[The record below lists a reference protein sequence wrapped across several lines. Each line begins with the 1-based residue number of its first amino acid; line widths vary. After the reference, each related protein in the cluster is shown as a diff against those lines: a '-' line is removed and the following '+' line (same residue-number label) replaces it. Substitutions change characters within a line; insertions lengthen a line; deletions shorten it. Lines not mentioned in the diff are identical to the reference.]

1 VVNKRRRKSDMGA
14 TSGIEFTEPSIFEL
28 GGKTDASPQGDD
40 KPKDIKIPP
49 HLLRK
54 TGLGLPRVSEVEVV
68 RHFTR
73 LSRKNFGVDVGF
85 YPLGSCTMKYNPK
98 VCEDM
103 ASLEGFTAIHPYFPR
118 EFVQGALSVMWRLE
132 QALKEISGMSAISL
146 APAAGAH
153 GELCGL
159 KVIRK
164 ALEKRGNPRKK
175 VLVPDTAHGTNP
187 ASSKLCGYEP
197 VEIKSSHLGILDK
210 ETIEKVMDEDVACL
224 MITNPNTLGL
234 FERELSVI
242 SKIVHAKGGF
252 VYGDGANLNAI
263 LGKAKPALLGIDCL
277 QFNLHKTFATPHGGG
292 GPGAGPIGVC
302 KELEPYLPVPRLVRL
317 EDGSLALSE
326 DFEDSIGRVRSFYGQ
341 FLVMVKA
348 LTYIFALGAKGL
360 RDVAEM
366 AVLNANYLRA
376 MLKDDYH
383 LPYDRTCMHEV
394 VFSDKYQARDGVH
407 TIDIAKRLMDY
418 GFHPP
423 TIYFPLIVH
432 GALMIEP
439 TETETKETLDE
450 FISAMKAIAR
460 EAKTEPEKVKNAP
473 TLTSI
478 SRPDEVLAARKPR
491 LVFGAKEG

>member
-1 VVNKRRRKSDMGA
+1 VVNKRRRRSDMGA
-14 TSGIEFTEPSIFEL
+14 TSGIEFTEPSIFEIGDKADDL
-28 GGKTDASPQGDD
+28 SKVKERAWGINIPQ
-40 KPKDIKIPP
+40 

-54 TGLGLPRVSEVEVV
+54 TRLGLPQVSEVQVV

-73 LSRKNFGVDVGF
+73 LSRRNFGVDVGF
-85 YPLGSCTMKYNPK
+85 YPLGSCTMKYNPR

-103 ASLEGFTAIHPYFPR
+103 ASLEGFIAIHPYFPR

-132 QALKEISGMSAISL
+132 QALKEISGMSFISL

-197 VEIKSSHLGILDK
+197 VEIKVSHLGILDK
-210 ETIEKVMDEDVACL
+210 ESVEKAMDEDVACL
-224 MITNPNTLGL
+224 MVTNPNTLGL
-234 FERELSVI
+234 FERELSTI

-263 LGKAKPALLGIDCL
+263 LGHAKPSLLGIDCL
-277 QFNLHKTFATPHGGG
+277 QFNLHKTFGTPHGGG
-292 GPGAGPIGVC
+292 GPGAGPIGVSE
-302 KELEPYLPVPRLVRL
+302 ELEPFLPVPRLVRV

-326 DFEDSIGRVRSFYGQ
+326 DFIESIGRVRSFYGQ

-348 LTYIFALGAKGL
+348 LTYIFALGAEGL

-366 AVLNANYLRA
+366 AVLNANYIRA

-383 LPYDRTCMHEV
+383 LPYDRVCMHEV
-394 VFSDKYQARDGVH
+394 VFSDKYLAKEGVH
-407 TIDIAKRLMDY
+407 TLDIAKRLMDY

-423 TIYFPLIVH
+423 TIYFPLIVS

-439 TETETKETLDE
+439 TETETKGTIDA

-491 LVFGAKEG
+491 LVNGAREG